1 MKRTH
6 VLLVFAVLAA
16 AIFLI
21 MQPVDAKMLLKIPC
35 DQPPGEPN
43 YKNWM
48 VFEQAVES
56 LSQGEIQV
64 EVHPSAALGTTESA
78 TEAGKMGL
86 FKVWQGDEGI
96 VGAYAP
102 FMVWMIPYVFAD
114 EMVMYKWFQSDHF
127 QKINEQMAKDIGI
140 RTLAGAPYGNY
151 CFFNKQ
157 REIKKLEDLK
167 GLKFRIMPNSQ
178 IMGKTYEGLG
188 LSPTPVAWT
197 ELYTGMK
204 TGVIDGLSHALFVFP
219 QQKLYEI
226 GKYLTLDFSFA
237 GANTVMVNEKWW
249 QSLSDRHRAII
260 QQAANMGS
268 LVEMGASTYDNRVSA
283 IGELE
288 KAGVKVTV
296 LDPKEKARIREAA
309 QEAAIGY
316 IEKEVGSRQAVDDM
330 LKAVAEIEIELGIP
344 QN

>member
-1 MKRTH
+1 MKRSA
-6 VLLVFAVLAA
+6 VLLGIIGAMVIGL
-16 AIFLI
+16 LI
-21 MQPVDAKMLLKIPC
+21 VQPVGAQMVLKVPC

-43 YKNWM
+43 YKNWK
-48 VFEQAVES
+48 VFEQVVES
-56 LSQGEIQV
+56 LSQGQIQV

-102 FMVWMIPYVFAD
+102 FMVWMIPYVFSD

-127 QKINEQMAKDIGI
+127 RKINEQMAKEIGI

-219 QQKLYEI
+219 QQKLYEV

-249 QSLSDRHRAII
+249 NAQPENYKAIF
-260 QQAANMGS
+260 QEAANLGT
-268 LVEMGASTYDNRVSA
+268 LVEMGASTYDNRVTA

-288 KAGVKVTV
+288 KSGVKVSV
-296 LDPKEKARIREAA
+296 LDPKEKLRIKEAA
-309 QEAAIGY
+309 QKAAIGY
-316 IEKEVGSRQAVDDM
+316 IEQEVGKQAVDDM
-330 LKAVAEIEIELGIP
+330 LSAVAEIEKQLGIE
-344 QN
+344 

>member
-1 MKRTH
+1 MKKVSVFLALF
-6 VLLVFAVLAA
+6 VLVAFSMGTAS
-16 AIFLI
+16 
-21 MQPVDAKMLLKIPC
+21 AKMLLKIPS

-48 VFEQAVES
+48 VFEQVVES

-64 EVHPSAALGTTESA
+64 EIHPSAALGTTESA

-96 VGAYAP
+96 VGAYSP

-114 EMVMYKWFQSDHF
+114 EMVMYKWFQSEHF

-204 TGVIDGLSHALFVFP
+204 TGVIDGLSHALYVFP
-219 QQKLYEI
+219 MQKLYEI
-226 GKYLTLDFSFA
+226 GKFLTLDFSFA

-249 QSLSDRHRAII
+249 QQQPENYKSIF
-260 QQAANMGS
+260 QQAANMGT
-268 LVEMGASTYDNRVSA
+268 LAEMGDSTYVNRVTA
-283 IGELE
+283 LGELE
-288 KAGVKVTV
+288 KAGVKVST
-296 LDPKEKARIREAA
+296 LAPEEKARIREAG
-309 QEAAIGY
+309 QKAALEY
-316 IEKEVGSRQAVDDM
+316 IEKEVGKQAIDDM
-330 LKAVAEIEIELGIP
+330 LEAVAAIEKELGI
-344 QN
+344 Q

>member
-1 MKRTH
+1 MKKVSMFFTLFALVAFSLGLVQPAGAGM
-6 VLLVFAVLAA
+6 VLKV
-16 AIFLI
+16 
-21 MQPVDAKMLLKIPC
+21 PC

-43 YKNWM
+43 YKNWK
-48 VFEQAVES
+48 VFEQVVES

-78 TEAGKMGL
+78 TEAGKMGI

-102 FMVWMIPYVFAD
+102 FMVWMIPYVFTD
-114 EMVMYKWFQSDHF
+114 EMVMYKWFKSDHF

-140 RTLAGAPYGNY
+140 RKLAGAPYGNY

-157 REIKKLEDLK
+157 REVKRLEDLK

-197 ELYTGMK
+197 ELYTSMK
-204 TGVIDGLSHALFVFP
+204 TGVLDGLSHALFVFP

-249 QSLSDRHRAII
+249 KKQTPKHRAIF

-268 LVEMGASTYDNRVSA
+268 LVEMGASTYDNRVLA
-283 IGELE
+283 LGEIK

-296 LDPKEKARIREAA
+296 LDPKEKARIKKAA
-309 QEAAIGY
+309 QTAAIAY
-316 IEKEVGSRQAVDDM
+316 IEKEVGRKAVDDM
-330 LKAVAEIEIELGIP
+330 LKAVDDIEKELGMK
-344 QN
+344 

>member
-1 MKRTH
+1 MKKISIFF
-6 VLLVFAVLAA
+6 VIFALVAFSLGVV
-16 AIFLI
+16 
-21 MQPVDAKMLLKIPC
+21 QPAGAKMLLKVPC

-43 YKNWM
+43 YKNWK
-48 VFEQAVES
+48 VFEQVVES

-64 EVHPSAALGTTESA
+64 EIHPSAALGTTESA
-78 TEAGKMGL
+78 TEAGKMGI

-102 FMVWMIPYVFAD
+102 FMVWMIPYVFSD
-114 EMVMYKWFQSDHF
+114 ELVMYKWFQSDHF

-197 ELYTGMK
+197 ELYTSMK
-204 TGVIDGLSHALFVFP
+204 TGVLDGLSHALFVFP
-219 QQKLYEI
+219 QTKLYEI
-226 GKYLTLDFSFA
+226 GRYLTLDFSFA

-249 QSLSDRHRAII
+249 QKQPPKYKAIF
-260 QQAANMGS
+260 QEAATMGS
-268 LVEMGASTYDNRVSA
+268 LVEMGASTFDNRVSA
-283 IGELE
+283 LGEIE

-309 QEAAIGY
+309 QKAAIAY
-316 IEKEVGSRQAVDDM
+316 IEKEVGRQAVDDM
-330 LKAVAEIEIELGIP
+330 LEAVAKIEKELGIR
-344 QN
+344 

>member
-1 MKRTH
+1 MKKISM
-6 VLLVFAVLAA
+6 VLTIFAFAAFSMGLV
-16 AIFLI
+16 
-21 MQPVDAKMLLKIPC
+21 QPADAKMLLKIPC
-35 DQPPGEPN
+35 DQPPGGPN

-48 VFEQAVES
+48 VFEQVVES

-78 TEAGKMGL
+78 TEAGKMGI

-102 FMVWMIPYVFAD
+102 FMVWMIPYVFSD

-151 CFFNKQ
+151 CFFNKK

-197 ELYTGMK
+197 ELYTSMK
-204 TGVIDGLSHALFVFP
+204 TGVLDGLSHALFVFP
-219 QQKLYEI
+219 QQKLYEV
-226 GKYLTLDFSFA
+226 GRYLTLDFSFA

-249 QSLSDRHRAII
+249 QKQSPKYKAIFQRAATMSSLA
-260 QQAANMGS
+260 
-268 LVEMGASTYDNRVSA
+268 EMGASTYDNRVSA
-283 IGELE
+283 LGEIE

-296 LDPKEKARIREAA
+296 LDPKEKARIKEAG
-309 QEAAIGY
+309 QKAAIVY
-316 IEKEVGSRQAVDDM
+316 IEKEVGRQAVDDM
-330 LKAVAEIEIELGIP
+330 LKAVAEIEKELGIR
-344 QN
+344 

>member
-1 MKRTH
+1 MKKFSMLITIIA
-6 VLLVFAVLAA
+6 LSAFSLGLV
-16 AIFLI
+16 
-21 MQPVDAKMLLKIPC
+21 QPATAKMLLKIPC
-35 DQPPGEPN
+35 DQPPGGPN

-78 TEAGKMGL
+78 TEAGKMGI

-96 VGAYAP
+96 VGAYSP
-102 FMVWMIPYVFAD
+102 FMVWMIPYVFTD

-197 ELYTGMK
+197 ELYTSLK
-204 TGVIDGLSHALFVFP
+204 TGVLDGLSHALFVFP
-219 QQKLYEI
+219 QQKLYEV
-226 GKYLTLDFSFA
+226 GKYLSLDFSFA

-249 QSLSDRHRAII
+249 QKQPARYKSII
-260 QQAANMGS
+260 QRAATMSS
-268 LVEMGASTYDNRVSA
+268 LAEMGASTYDNRVTSL
-283 IGELE
+283 GEIK
-288 KAGVKVTV
+288 KAGVKVSV
-296 LDPKEKARIREAA
+296 LDPKEKARIKEAG
-309 QEAAIGY
+309 QKAAIAY
-316 IEKEVGSRQAVDDM
+316 IEKEVGKQAVEDM
-330 LKAVAEIEIELGIP
+330 LKAVAEIEKELGIR
-344 QN
+344 

>member
-1 MKRTH
+1 MKRSYVWLGLIG
-6 VLLVFAVLAA
+6 VLVMALCLSQPAA
-16 AIFLI
+16 AG
-21 MQPVDAKMLLKIPC
+21 MLLKVPC

-43 YKNWM
+43 YKNWK
-48 VFEQAVES
+48 VFEQVVES

-102 FMVWMIPYVFAD
+102 FMVWMIPYVFSD

-127 QKINEQMAKDIGI
+127 KKINEQMAKDIGI
-140 RTLAGAPYGNY
+140 RILAGAPYGNY

-219 QQKLYEI
+219 QQKLYEV

-237 GANTVMVNEKWW
+237 GANTVMVNENWW
-249 QSLSDRHRAII
+249 KQQPERYKAIF
-260 QQAANMGS
+260 QEAANLGT
-268 LVEMGASTYDNRVSA
+268 LVEMGASTYDNRVTA
-283 IGELE
+283 LGELE
-288 KAGVKVTV
+288 KHGVKVTV
-296 LDPKEKARIREAA
+296 LDPKEKLRIKEAA
-309 QEAAIGY
+309 QKAAIAY
-316 IEKEVGSRQAVDDM
+316 IEQEVGEQAVDDM
-330 LKAVAEIEIELGIP
+330 LSAVAQIEKQLGME
-344 QN
+344 